1 MIQHPHQPRHR
12 RRRPGVWAGVRAV
25 AALLWSAV
33 ADLWYALTGTRQLAR
48 RFRQAGEVIGE
59 TYRARTYP
67 IVDAEV
73 IEDREG
79 DR

>member
-1 MIQHPHQPRHR
+1 MIQHSHQPRHR

-33 ADLWYALTGTRQLAR
+33 VDLWFALTGTRHMAR
-48 RFRQAGEVIGE
+48 RLRDAGEVIGE

-73 IEDREG
+73 IGEG